1 MRSFILSLLMVSAA
15 VLAEEQSQDPL
26 QQLTSYFFA
35 AARTGDTLVLNE
47 FLQQGFPVNQ
57 RNNQSYTALMVAT
70 YAGQQAAVELL
81 LKQGADACLRDKRG
95 HTAMMGAIVK
105 AEWSIGKIL
114 YPIDCN
120 EDSSVDA
127 KAPVTDKE
135 KMTVAQ
141 FAEVFGQS
149 EKLQQLAKA
158 VAAKQSART
167 DSAQD

>member
-1 MRSFILSLLMVSAA
+1 MRSFILSLLMVSGV
-15 VLAEEQSQDPL
+15 VLADDQMQDPL

-35 AARTGDTLVLNE
+35 AARTGDTLVLHE

-70 YAGQQAAVELL
+70 YAGQQAAVEVL

-114 YPIDCN
+114 YPIDCK

-149 EKLQQLAKA
+149 EKLQQLANEFKA
-158 VAAKQSART
+158 RQKAAQN
-167 DSAQD
+167 

>member
-1 MRSFILSLLMVSAA
+1 MRSFILSLLMLSTA
-15 VLAEEQSQDPL
+15 VLAEEQAQDPL
-26 QQLTSYFFA
+26 QQLTAYFFA

-47 FLQQGFPVNQ
+47 FLQQGFPVDQ
-57 RNNQSYTALMVAT
+57 RNHQSYTALMVAT
-70 YAGQQAAVELL
+70 YAGEQAVVELL

-105 AEWSIGKIL
+105 AEWTIGKIL
-114 YPIDCN
+114 YPIDCK

-127 KAPVTDKE
+127 KTPVTDKE

-149 EKLQQLAKA
+149 EKLQQLAKEF
-158 VAAKQSART
+158 KTRQGT
-167 DSAQD
+167 TQN

>member
-1 MRSFILSLLMVSAA
+1 MRTFVLSLLMVSAV
-15 VLAEEQSQDPL
+15 VLAEEQAQDPL

-47 FLQQGFPVNQ
+47 FLQQGFPVDQ
-57 RNNQSYTALMVAT
+57 RNRQSYTALMVAT
-70 YAGQQAAVELL
+70 YAGQQAIVELL

-105 AEWSIGKIL
+105 AEWTIGKIL
-114 YPIDCN
+114 YPIDCK

-127 KAPVTDKE
+127 KTPVTDKE

-149 EKLQQLAKA
+149 EKLQQLAKEF
-158 VAAKQSART
+158 KTRQGT
-167 DSAQD
+167 TQN

>member
-1 MRSFILSLLMVSAA
+1 MRLFILSLLFAGAMAQ
-15 VLAEEQSQDPL
+15 AEEQAPDPL
-26 QQLTSYFFA
+26 DQLTSYFFA
-35 AARTGDTLVLNE
+35 AARTGDTLVLSE
-47 FLQQGFPVNQ
+47 FLQQGFPVDQ

-70 YAGQQAAVELL
+70 YSGQQAAVELL

-105 AEWSIGKIL
+105 AEWAIGKIL
-114 YPIDCN
+114 YPIDCK

-127 KAPVTDKE
+127 KAPITDKQ

-149 EKLQQLAKA
+149 EKLQQLAKETAERQA
-158 VAAKQSART
+158 VAR
-167 DSAQD
+167 

>member
-1 MRSFILSLLMVSAA
+1 MRLLLLSLMLLSAL
-15 VLAEEQSQDPL
+15 VHSEEQAADPL
-26 QQLTSYFFA
+26 EQLTSYFFA
-35 AARTGDTLVLNE
+35 AARTGDVVVLNE

-158 VAAKQSART
+158 VAAKQGART

>member
-1 MRSFILSLLMVSAA
+1 MRLLLLSLLFAGAM
-15 VLAEEQSQDPL
+15 LQAEEQAPDPL
-26 QQLTSYFFA
+26 EQLTSYFFA
-35 AARTGDTLVLNE
+35 AARTGDTLVLSE
-47 FLQQGFPVNQ
+47 FLQQGFPVDQ

-70 YAGQQAAVELL
+70 YSGQQAAVELL

-105 AEWSIGKIL
+105 AEWTIGKIL
-114 YPIDCN
+114 YPIDCK

-127 KAPVTDKE
+127 KAPITDKQ

-149 EKLQQLAKA
+149 EKLQQLAKETAERQA
-158 VAAKQSART
+158 VAR
-167 DSAQD
+167 

>member
-1 MRSFILSLLMVSAA
+1 MRSFILSLLMVTGV
-15 VLAEEQSQDPL
+15 VLAEEQVQDPL

-47 FLQQGFPVNQ
+47 FLQQGFPVDQ
-57 RNNQSYTALMVAT
+57 RNHQSYTALMVAT
-70 YAGQQAAVELL
+70 YAGQQTAVELL

-105 AEWSIGKIL
+105 AEWTIGKIL
-114 YPIDCN
+114 YPIDCK
-120 EDSSVDA
+120 EDTLVNA
-127 KAPVTDKE
+127 KTPVTDKE

-149 EKLQQLAKA
+149 EKLQRLAKEFK
-158 VAAKQSART
+158 VRQGT
-167 DSAQD
+167 TQN

>member
-1 MRSFILSLLMVSAA
+1 MRTFVLSLLMVSAV
-15 VLAEEQSQDPL
+15 VLAEEQAQDPL

-47 FLQQGFPVNQ
+47 FLQQGFPVDQ
-57 RNNQSYTALMVAT
+57 RSHQSYTALMVAT
-70 YAGQQAAVELL
+70 YAGQQAVVELL

-105 AEWSIGKIL
+105 AEWTIGKIL
-114 YPIDCN
+114 YPIDCK

-127 KAPVTDKE
+127 KTPVTDKE

-149 EKLQQLAKA
+149 EKLQQLAKEF
-158 VAAKQSART
+158 KTRQGT
-167 DSAQD
+167 TQN

>member
-1 MRSFILSLLMVSAA
+1 MRLLLLSLLLLSAL
-15 VLAEEQSQDPL
+15 VQAEEQAQDPL
-26 QQLTSYFFA
+26 EQLTSYFFA
-35 AARTGDTLVLNE
+35 AARTGDTLVLSE
-47 FLQQGFPVNQ
+47 FLQQGFPVDQ

-70 YAGQQAAVELL
+70 YSGQQGAVELL

-105 AEWSIGKIL
+105 AEWTIGKIL
-114 YPIDCN
+114 YPIDCK

-127 KAPVTDKE
+127 KAPITDKQ

-149 EKLQQLAKA
+149 EKLQQLAKETAERQA
-158 VAAKQSART
+158 VAR
-167 DSAQD
+167 

>member
-1 MRSFILSLLMVSAA
+1 MRLLILSLLLLSAL
-15 VLAEEQSQDPL
+15 VQAEEQAPDPL
-26 QQLTSYFFA
+26 EQLTSYFFA

-47 FLQQGFPVNQ
+47 FLQQGFPVDQ

-70 YAGQQAAVELL
+70 YSGQQGAVELL

-105 AEWSIGKIL
+105 AEWTIGKIL
-114 YPIDCN
+114 YPIDCK

-127 KAPVTDKE
+127 KAPITDKQ

-149 EKLQQLAKA
+149 EKLQQLAKETAERQA
-158 VAAKQSART
+158 VAR
-167 DSAQD
+167 